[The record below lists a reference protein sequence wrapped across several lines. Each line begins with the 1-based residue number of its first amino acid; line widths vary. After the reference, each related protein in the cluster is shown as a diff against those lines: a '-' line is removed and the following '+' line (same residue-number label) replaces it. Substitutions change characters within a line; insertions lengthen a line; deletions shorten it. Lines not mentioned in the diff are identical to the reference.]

1 MFNKIAITL
10 FIIAF
15 VSANKPNPLYG
26 FFTADPKDQLNWL
39 QHNNLDFLS
48 CRVTYRVRNKNT
60 PHSMGSLKDMRLLE
74 GTPKNQKQNL
84 NRSSED
90 RSSPLLQSQSLT
102 DINAIQNRNQLYGDL
117 QNKMRQDLAR
127 DQIILKKNP
136 SLNESTQE
144 LNRSYQSNERVNIPN
159 SFEEKMRQAIQNNQ
173 AFKQRMAPLNMS
185 NQESV
190 VRSQEDN
197 LSQVHGSFVKPSFKQ
212 ESFTGLNN
220 RQLVNPLDNS
230 KIQIDPQAI
239 NFNRPSQ
246 HSLESV
252 DEYHQRS
259 IKESPVLNKR
269 QFNQMPLMANN
280 VVASRQF
287 GNLSLEDENSLH
299 QVLQNN
305 IINERQAHENS
316 RANSRKTSN
325 RTDMFDGSEDD
336 HRIVF
341 EPNLQFEKKQR
352 SFVSEHVTDRDEL
365 SGVPTKLTG
374 NYYVSVDCDA
384 GATRNTNFV
393 CDGKDFMYVVHKS
406 GMSSKTTKINLKTN
420 TLAKVENYILDANK
434 KANIYWDVNSCT
446 LTIKSSG
453 IKIFGAIIMT
463 VMALLAF

>member
-26 FFTADPKDQLNWL
+26 FFTADPKEQLNWL

-48 CRVTYRVRNKNT
+48 CKVTYRVRNTNT

-74 GTPKNQKQNL
+74 GTPKGQKQNL
-84 NRSSED
+84 KGSVEG

-102 DINAIQNRNQLYGDL
+102 DINAAQNSNQLYGDL

-127 DQIILKKNP
+127 DQIIMKNNP
-136 SLNESTQE
+136 SLDESTQE
-144 LNRSYQSNERVNIPN
+144 LNTSNQRNERVFIPD
-159 SFEEKMRQAIQNNQ
+159 SFEEKMRQGILNNQ
-173 AFKQRMAPLNMS
+173 TYKRNFAPLNMS

-190 VRSQEDN
+190 ISSQKDN
-197 LSQVHGSFVKPSFKQ
+197 LSQVHGSFVRPSFKQ
-212 ESFTGLNN
+212 ESFNGLNS
-220 RQLVNPLDNS
+220 RPLVNPLDNS
-230 KIQIDPQAI
+230 KIQIDTQAI

-246 HSLESV
+246 YSLQSV
-252 DEYHQRS
+252 EDYNQSS
-259 IKESPVLNKR
+259 IAERPVLKNR
-269 QFNQMPLMANN
+269 QMNQMPLMTNN
-280 VVASRQF
+280 MVASRQF
-287 GNLSLEDENSLH
+287 ANSSAGNENSLH
-299 QVLQNN
+299 QVIKSEIQ
-305 IINERQAHENS
+305 NERQAHENS

-325 RTDMFDGSEDD
+325 RSNMFDGSEDD

-341 EPNLQFEKKQR
+341 DKDLEFKTNQR
-352 SFVSEHVTDRDEL
+352 SFVSENVTDKDEI
-365 SGVPTKLTG
+365 SMVPTKLTG

-384 GATRNTNFV
+384 GTTRNANFV

-406 GMSSKTTKINLKTN
+406 GSLSKTTKINLKSN
-420 TLAKVENYILDANK
+420 TIAKIENYILDANK
-434 KANIYWDVNSCT
+434 EANIFWDVDSCT